1 MLKTV
6 PNLKETS
13 EPTGEFKQSRLVL
26 GTASFGMNY
35 GATNADGKV
44 AKEKIR
50 AILEKCRIKG
60 ISELDT
66 AQAYGRA
73 EEELGEAGV
82 GDFSITTKVYV
93 HPGEGAKAVTE
104 KLARSLRYLK
114 VKQIE
119 NLLLHNEDCL
129 ARDDAAPIAEELHRL
144 VRSGL
149 VRKVGL
155 SSYEP
160 KQALELCKK
169 YGFQVVQLPG
179 NALDQRLLQDGL
191 FDRFLENKIE
201 VQIRSVFLQG
211 ILIDYPKNLQAVPQE
226 LIRQT
231 EEFRAKCRER
241 GLTPV
246 QGALGWAWQNLKQ
259 ANIVVGVTGP
269 NDLQQILES
278 LPQRTLDLR
287 FATPAWTEE
296 YDPRNWKS

>member
-6 PNLKETS
+6 HNLKETS

-35 GATNADGKV
+35 GATNAEGKV

-50 AILEKCRIKG
+50 EILAMCRTKG
-60 ISELDT
+60 IRNLDT

-104 KLARSLRYLK
+104 KLAHSLRCLK
-114 VKQIE
+114 VEQIE

-129 ARDDAAPIAEELHRL
+129 TRDDADSIVEELHRL
-144 VRSGL
+144 VGKGL
-149 VRKVGL
+149 ARKVGI

-160 KQALELCKK
+160 SQALALCKK
-169 YGFQVVQLPG
+169 YRFQVAQLPA
-179 NALDQRLLQDGL
+179 NALDHRLLENGL
-191 FDRFLENKIE
+191 FDRFLKSKIQ

-211 ILIDYPKNLQAVPQE
+211 ILIGHPRNPHNVPRE
-226 LIRQT
+226 LLRLT

-241 GLTPV
+241 GLSPL
-246 QGALGWAWQNLKQ
+246 QGALGWVYQEFKQ
-259 ANIVVGVTGP
+259 AKIVVGVTGLK
-269 NDLQQILES
+269 DLQQILES
-278 LPQRTLDLR
+278 LPQGALDFR
-287 FATPAWTEE
+287 FASPAWVREF
-296 YDPRNWKS
+296 DPRNWKT

>member
-1 MLKTV
+1 MD
-6 PNLKETS
+6 
-13 EPTGEFKQSRLVL
+13 
-26 GTASFGMNY
+26 Y
-35 GATNADGKV
+35 GVTNADGKV
-44 AKEKIR
+44 ANEKIR
-50 AILEKCRIKG
+50 AILEKCRTKG
-60 ISELDT
+60 IREVDT

-93 HPGEGAKAVTE
+93 YPGEGAKAVTE

-129 ARDDAAPIAEELHRL
+129 ARDDADLIVEELYRL
-144 VRSGL
+144 VEEGL
-149 VRKVGL
+149 ARKVGI

-160 KQALELCKK
+160 RQALALCKK
-169 YGFQVVQLPG
+169 YGFQVAQLPA
-179 NALDQRLLQDGL
+179 NALDHRLLQNGL

-201 VQIRSVFLQG
+201 VQIRSVLLQG
-211 ILIDYPKNLQAVPQE
+211 ILIGHPRNPSGVPQK
-226 LIRQT
+226 LIRLT
-231 EEFRAKCRER
+231 EEFRTKCRDR
-241 GLTPV
+241 GLTPL
-246 QGALGWAWQNLKQ
+246 QGALGWAYQKLKQ
-259 ANIVVGVTGP
+259 AKIVVGVTGP

-278 LPQRTLDLR
+278 LPREALDFR